1 MATSPE
7 NTEYVNLYD
16 RFFPEKYTFCLKV
29 HYSSGI
35 FALWSTIHKPLNSSA
50 QNRRLRVWGKFYCM
64 DFFIIIIFILNLYL
78 LKSLSI
84 ISSSGME
91 GKLKHFFPSWSL
103 GNLNSISE
111 AILEH
116 MQYLAFKIGGP
127 KWTFYQGNIMQKIR
141 SIKGVN
147 VSGI

>member
-1 MATSPE
+1 MGKIL
-7 NTEYVNLYD
+7 LY
-16 RFFPEKYTFCLKV
+16 
-29 HYSSGI
+29 G
-35 FALWSTIHKPLNSSA
+35 
-50 QNRRLRVWGKFYCM
+50 
-64 DFFIIIIFILNLYL
+64 FFIIIILVLNLDL

-84 ISSSGME
+84 ISSSGTE

-127 KWTFYQGNIMQKIR
+127 KWTFYQGSSGNIMQKIR